1 MKLLTHNMLSCHIK
15 GVQNGFPF
23 KIEPEK
29 VEEVDA
35 DYDPDFLRHIFPRLE
50 WKALREAAATL
61 GDSSPSTLQL
71 LKIRFFVGCAEI
83 TPVHLKWQFP
93 AACPLRQLPSCTEA
107 PLPEAEHALEAG
119 QG

>member
-29 VEEVDA
+29 VEQIDA
-35 DYDPDFLRHIFPRLE
+35 DYDPDFLRHIYPRLE

-61 GDSSPSTLQL
+61 GELFRSLRITSSPSFRTCRMQH
-71 LKIRFFVGCAEI
+71 
-83 TPVHLKWQFP
+83 T
-93 AACPLRQLPSCTEA
+93 
-107 PLPEAEHALEAG
+107 
-119 QG
+119 